1 MRILIVEDEERL
13 AKSLKKALEKEGFA
27 ADYVV
32 NGELGLNRIEICHK
46 DYDLVILD
54 LMLPKKDGIEVCK
67 EVRAKGIKIPILV
80 LTARFD
86 TNNKVTTLN
95 MGADDYLVKPFSFE
109 ELTARI
115 RALLRR
121 PQQSIPVEL
130 KVQDLTLNN
139 TTHKVTSNN
148 KDIKLTVKEFALLE
162 YLMRHPNQVIN
173 RNQILDHLWGYD
185 FDSFSNVVD
194 VHIKNLRKKINNNR
208 RKILE
213 TIRGIGYRVRD
224 GKTI

>member
-27 ADYVV
+27 ADYVT
-32 NGELGLNRIEICHK
+32 NGETGLSRIEICHK

-54 LMLPKKDGIEVCK
+54 LMLPKKDGVEVCK
-67 EVRAKGIKIPILV
+67 EVRAKGIKIPILM

-86 TNNKVTTLN
+86 TNNKVTALN

-121 PQQSIPVEL
+121 PPQSVPVEL
-130 KVQDLTLNN
+130 KVQDLVLNN
-139 TTHKVTSNN
+139 STHKVVSNN
-148 KDIKLTVKEFALLE
+148 KEIKLTVKEFALLE

-213 TIRGIGYRVRD
+213 TIRGIGYRIRD
-224 GKTI
+224 GKTV